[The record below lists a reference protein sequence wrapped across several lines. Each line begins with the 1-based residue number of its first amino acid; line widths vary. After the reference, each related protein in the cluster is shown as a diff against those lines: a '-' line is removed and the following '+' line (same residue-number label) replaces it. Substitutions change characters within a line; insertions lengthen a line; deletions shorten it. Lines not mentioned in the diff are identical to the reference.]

1 MREKVVQK
9 VDFFVT
15 KNVTKYVIYCPL
27 IKIPQ
32 VTRVKTSQHQLVLLK
47 QLKLVCFLQVRN

>member
-1 MREKVVQK
+1 MREIV
-9 VDFFVT
+9 
-15 KNVTKYVIYCPL
+15 NKYIFCDKKCDLLPL

-32 VTRVKTSQHQLVLLK
+32 VTRVKTSQDQLVLLK